1 MKFTTEELELIKDA
15 LVIALNESQE
25 LLEDSEGVIRIL
37 DRIDEESE
45 LD

>member
-1 MKFTTEELELIKDA
+1 MKFTTEELEVIKDA
-15 LVIALNESQE
+15 LVIALSESNE

>member
-15 LVIALNESQE
+15 LVIALNES